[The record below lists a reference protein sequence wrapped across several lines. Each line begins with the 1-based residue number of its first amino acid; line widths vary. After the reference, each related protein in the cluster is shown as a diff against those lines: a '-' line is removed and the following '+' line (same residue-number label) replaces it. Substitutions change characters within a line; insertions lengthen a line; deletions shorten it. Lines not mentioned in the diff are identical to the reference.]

1 MEPPRVITT
10 LSTAAEAVDD
20 DLMEALE
27 CMLPDSPQEES
38 STPVPTVVDME
49 SMMMSLDVQE
59 LLPKELGSVEVR
71 YLQSAVD
78 TSAIVA
84 QAQRVRPIKPTDR
97 RFKPFSTAKRRN
109 RRRPK
114 HELEYL
120 RGKVVELQEE
130 LDALSRKETR
140 ALANA
145 PASTASTCL
154 PADTSWKEV
163 AEKQKMEVDYSI
175 AENRKLRNRLL
186 GQLQVA
192 RVLETA
198 IHQQQKQSPQSIPWQ
213 LGSAG
218 APQTRRARMTDDH
231 VFSELNASLDVMYH
245 EIDAVL
251 TTRGLSNVL
260 HELKGGFHFKREANG
275 VSFRHEEARL
285 LPFSMQLMH
294 HTLWNSLRSGATLRC
309 PEVNALNSDHLNLIF
324 QDTLA
329 LTKAHQVKVTK
340 RAAFRRYFEDDRVIF
355 VWCSYVEIA
364 GSSCVRLREKGWS
377 TTSALEFHRGVAA
390 GAASSRNYVQGCITR
405 MAIQVTPEVSSFSEQ
420 EAQLRI
426 GDVTDL
432 VIGTYQRNFGL
443 IHEVV
448 ENLLLKDG
456 HSESSSLITS
466 Q

>member
-1 MEPPRVITT
+1 MITT

-27 CMLPDSPQEES
+27 CILPDSPQEES
-38 STPVPTVVDME
+38 STPVQTVVDME
-49 SMMMSLDVQE
+49 SMMMSLDVQ
-59 LLPKELGSVEVR
+59 ELGSVEVR

-163 AEKQKMEVDYSI
+163 AEKQK
-175 AENRKLRNRLL
+175 LRNRLL

-231 VFSELNASLDVMYH
+231 VFSENASLDVMYH

-309 PEVNALNSDHLNLIF
+309 PEVNALNSDHLNLIS

-364 GSSCVRLREKGWS
+364 GSSCVRLREKGGAQPPPWS
-377 TTSALEFHRGVAA
+377 SIEESRRELPARGTTCR
-390 GAASSRNYVQGCITR
+390 AASPAWPSR
-405 MAIQVTPEVSSFSEQ
+405 
-420 EAQLRI
+420 
-426 GDVTDL
+426 
-432 VIGTYQRNFGL
+432 
-443 IHEVV
+443 
-448 ENLLLKDG
+448 
-456 HSESSSLITS
+456 
-466 Q
+466 